1 MLIERIWAANEG
13 RNYHYLVACGHTG
26 EALAID
32 PLNAEAVLQR
42 ARELGWTI
50 RQILNTHEHWDH
62 TGGNA
67 AVVAA
72 TGAAVLAHAGAVDRI
87 GGVTRA
93 LAGGDVVRV
102 GRSVELH
109 CLDTPGHTRAHIC
122 LYAPADAGEPPALFS
137 GDTLFNAGAGNCRHG
152 GDPQL
157 LYDSF
162 TGPLGTLPDDTRV
175 FPGHDYLLRNLAFT
189 LDREPSNAAAR
200 ELSQRVAALGGEA
213 MPILTLGEER
223 QINVFFRLD
232 NPEIVAGVWRVQILN
247 ALHTG
252 QSGAQ
257 ATSGPSAAARDIFL
271 ALRELRNRW

>member
-13 RNYHYLVACGHTG
+13 RNYHYLVACGHTR
-26 EALAID
+26 EALVID

-42 ARELGWTI
+42 ARTLGWTI
-50 RQILNTHEHWDH
+50 RQIVNTHEHGDH

-72 TGAAVLAHAGAVDRI
+72 TGAAVLAHIAAADRI
-87 GGVTRA
+87 GGVTRG

-102 GRSVELH
+102 GRTVELT
-109 CLDTPGHTRAHIC
+109 CLDTPGHTRSHVC
-122 LYAPADAGEPPALFS
+122 LYASGGAGEAPALFS

-162 TGPLGTLPDDTRV
+162 TDPLGTLPDDARV

-189 LDREPSNAAAR
+189 LDREPGNAPAR
-200 ELSQRVAALGGEA
+200 ALAQRIAALGGEA

-223 QINVFFRLD
+223 QINVFFRLG
-232 NPEIVAGVWRVQILN
+232 NPEIIEGLRRAHLLN
-247 ALHTG
+247 A
-252 QSGAQ
+252 
-257 ATSGPSAAARDIFL
+257 PRAAAAGTAADPAPAAAPREIFL